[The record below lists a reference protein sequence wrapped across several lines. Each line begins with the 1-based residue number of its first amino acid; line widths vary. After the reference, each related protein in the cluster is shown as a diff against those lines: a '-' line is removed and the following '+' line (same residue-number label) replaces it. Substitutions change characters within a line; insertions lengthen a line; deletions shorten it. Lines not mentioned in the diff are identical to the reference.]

1 MRGRDPHEAH
11 RVSTPLELL
20 FDLTFVIAYASA
32 ASQLAHMLAAGHVGA
47 GIAGFTFACFAI
59 AWAWINFAWFASA
72 YDVDDWGYRLLTML
86 QMVGVLILALGLPA
100 MFASFEHEDADNRV
114 MVLGYVVMRVPMI
127 AQWVRA
133 GRQDPA
139 RRASSRIYVGSILVS
154 QIVWCILVLF
164 EIRVGTFFLL
174 ASAPL
179 ALELAGPF
187 IAERKH
193 GGTPWHPHHI
203 AERYSL
209 VVIIALG
216 EAIAGT
222 MATLAAIIGPEGPGW
237 SIDVAVV
244 GLAGTALTFGMW
256 WIYFVIPSG
265 EMLAAYPERS
275 FAWGYGHILVFAS
288 IVAVGAGLH
297 VAAFSIEH
305 HTALSLPGTLLCTG
319 IPLAIYTAMILALY
333 SSVTRSVDPCHK
345 WMALGSAVP
354 IAASVVLACTGV
366 GLAWCVA
373 VLALSPWAMVVG
385 YELVGHHYT
394 ESVIREA
401 RSRDQAGR

>member
-1 MRGRDPHEAH
+1 MRGRDPHEPH
-11 RVSTPLELL
+11 RVTTPLELL
-20 FDLTFVIAYASA
+20 FDLTFVIAYGTA
-32 ASQLAHMLAAGHVGA
+32 ASQLAHMLAAGHIGA
-47 GIAGFTFACFAI
+47 GIGGFAFASFAI

-100 MFASFEHEDADNRV
+100 MFASFEHEDINNRV
-114 MVLGYVVMRVPMI
+114 MVLGYVIMRVPMV

-133 GRQDPA
+133 GRQDPR
-139 RRASSRIYVGSILVS
+139 RRASSRIYILSIVVS

-164 EIRVGTFFLL
+164 PIRIGTFFLL
-174 ASAPL
+174 ASVPL
-179 ALELAGPF
+179 ALELAGPL
-187 IAERKH
+187 IAERKY

-216 EAIAGT
+216 ESIVGT
-222 MATLAAIIGPEGPGW
+222 MAALAAVIGPEGPGW
-237 SIDVAVV
+237 SLEVAVL

-265 EMLAAYPERS
+265 EMLAAYRERS
-275 FAWGYGHILVFAS
+275 FGWGYGHMLVFAS

-297 VAAFSIEH
+297 VAAFAIEH
-305 HTALSLPGTLLCTG
+305 HNALSLPKTLLCTAV
-319 IPLAIYTAMILALY
+319 PLAIYTAMIFALY
-333 SSVTRSVDPCHK
+333 SAVTRSYDPSHK
-345 WMALGSAVP
+345 WMALGSAIP
-354 IAASVVLACTGV
+354 IVASVVMACASV

-373 VLALSPWAMVVG
+373 VLALSPWSMVVG
-385 YELVGHHYT
+385 YELVGHRHN
-394 ESVIREA
+394 ERMIREA
-401 RSRDQAGR
+401 AEARRD